1 MRDRDRKR
9 IGLRDVRALA
19 PGETIWDAPVPA
31 FGARRQKSDAV
42 TYIVFYRTGEGRQRF
57 YTIGRHGAPWTPDQ
71 AREEARR
78 ILGDVAKGLDPA
90 AEKQTRRK
98 AITVAQLCQQYLA
111 DAEAGRVLGRGGRA
125 KKPLTLA
132 YDRGRISSHIV
143 PLLGRLTV
151 AAVTRQDVEKFMRA
165 VADGRTA
172 KQRKTKPRGVSRVTG
187 GRGAATRSV
196 SLLGGIFTYAVD
208 QGMRADNP
216 VRGVRKFAEG
226 KRERRLSDEEYPA
239 LGAGLR
245 QAAETIWPP
254 AVGVF
259 RFVALSG
266 WRSGEALSLRWRD
279 VDLARRTAILP
290 DSKSGR
296 SLRPLSNA
304 ACDLLRSLPRIGD
317 GALVFPASRG
327 DGLMLGFKKYARRI
341 IALAGLPRDVTP
353 HVLRHSFAS
362 LAADLGYS
370 EPTIGALI
378 GHKGHSVTTRYT
390 HFSDAPLLAAAD
402 AVARRTTELMGDATG
417 GEVVSLPGRAAG

>member
-1 MRDRDRKR
+1 M
-9 IGLRDVRALA
+9 
-19 PGETIWDAPVPA
+19 
-31 FGARRQKSDAV
+31 
-42 TYIVFYRTGEGRQRF
+42 
-57 YTIGRHGAPWTPDQ
+57 
-71 AREEARR
+71 
-78 ILGDVAKGLDPA
+78 
-90 AEKQTRRK
+90 
-98 AITVAQLCQQYLA
+98 
-111 DAEAGRVLGRGGRA
+111 
-125 KKPLTLA
+125 
-132 YDRGRISSHIV
+132 
-143 PLLGRLTV
+143 
-151 AAVTRQDVEKFMRA
+151 
-165 VADGRTA
+165 
-172 KQRKTKPRGVSRVTG
+172 SRVTG

-216 VRGVRKFAEG
+216 VAGVRKFAEN

-245 QAAETIWPP
+245 QAAQTIWPP

-290 DSKSGR
+290 DTKSGR

-304 ACDLLRSLPRIGD
+304 ACDLLRTLPRIGD
-317 GALVFPASRG
+317 AALVFPASRG

-378 GHKGHSVTTRYT
+378 GHKGHSVTARYT
-390 HFSDAPLLAAAD
+390 HFADAPLLAAAD
-402 AVARRTTELMGDATG
+402 AVARRTTELMRDAGG
-417 GEVVSLPGRAAG
+417 GEVVPLPGRAAG